1 MQKNI
6 KSVHETCQFLKSVKN
21 IIKNE
26 SNVMINNKP
35 WNGKVNKTRTY
46 MAETGI
52 KKADILRIV
61 SMLEVEDYC
70 ETRDDRNA
78 KFQGE
83 TVWIFGIRE
92 EIVGVVEDLYIK
104 LKIRCLEEQLLLVM
118 SFHPEVPHSQE
129 EQLTFPY
136 KVDDN

>member
-1 MQKNI
+1 MQKNARP
-6 KSVHETCQFLKSVKN
+6 VYEVQQFLNSVKN

-35 WNGKVNKTRTY
+35 WNGKENKTRTY

-61 SMLEVEDYC
+61 SMLEVENYC

-78 KFQGE
+78 RFQGE

-92 EIVGVVEDLYIK
+92 EIVDVEEDLYIK
-104 LKIRCLEEQLLLVM
+104 LKIRCLEDQLLLVM
-118 SFHPEVPHSQE
+118 SFHPELPHSQE
-129 EQLTFPY
+129 EKLTFPY
-136 KVDDN
+136 KVYDN

>member
-1 MQKNI
+1 MQKNVRP
-6 KSVHETCQFLKSVKN
+6 VHEVRQFLNSVKN

-26 SNVMINNKP
+26 CNVMINSKQ
-35 WNGKVNKTRTY
+35 WKGKENKTRTY

-61 SMLEVEDYC
+61 SILDVENYC

-78 KFQGE
+78 RFQGE

-92 EIVGVVEDLYIK
+92 EIVDVVEELYIK
-104 LKIRCLEEQLLLVM
+104 LKIRCLDDQLLLVM
-118 SFHPEVPHSQE
+118 SFHPEVPRSQG
-129 EQLTFPY
+129 QRLIFPY
-136 KVDDN
+136 KAHE